1 MDRVE
6 YEVYE
11 NDMDLTQDDTET
23 SKEKVKS
30 IKLMIF
36 NRQIFTEAWG
46 VDSKSTEREKWK
58 NKSNQNYNYNYYHL

>member
-11 NDMDLTQDDTET
+11 NDMDPTQDDTES

-36 NRQIFTEAWG
+36 
-46 VDSKSTEREKWK
+46 KSSNFHRSLRSWFKIDREREVEKQK
-58 NKSNQNYNYNYYHL
+58 

>member
-1 MDRVE
+1 MSWQLTRSSLFSVAGSFLNIMDRVE

-11 NDMDLTQDDTET
+11 NDMDPSQDDMES

-36 NRQIFTEAWG
+36 
-46 VDSKSTEREKWK
+46 
-58 NKSNQNYNYNYYHL
+58 

>member
-6 YEVYE
+6 YE
-11 NDMDLTQDDTET
+11 NDMGPTQDDTES

-36 NRQIFTEAWG
+36 
-46 VDSKSTEREKWK
+46 
-58 NKSNQNYNYNYYHL
+58 